1 MKFLTL
7 TLAFISLQ
15 LFSAEGG
22 PCGHFLSEDGLE
34 EGRFEEFKADH
45 TDKASMQRGA
55 KIYMNYCYGCHSLKY
70 ARYNRVARDLGIPED
85 LFQKILC
92 SVIKR

>member
-22 PCGHFLSEDGLE
+22 SCGHFLSGDGLE
-34 EGRFEEFKADH
+34 EGKCEEFKADH

-55 KIYMNYCYGCHSLKY
+55 KNVHELLLWMSFTQIC
-70 ARYNRVARDLGIPED
+70 
-85 LFQKILC
+85 
-92 SVIKR
+92 

>member
-7 TLAFISLQ
+7 ILAFISLQ

-34 EGRFEEFKADH
+34 EGKCKEFKADH
-45 TDKASMQRGA
+45 TD
-55 KIYMNYCYGCHSLKY
+55 
-70 ARYNRVARDLGIPED
+70 
-85 LFQKILC
+85 
-92 SVIKR
+92 